1 MLLQSPLVTES
12 FVLPAEP
19 TEVLDLGGVG
29 GAVLQSDVA
38 LYLSVPAAQTVPA
51 ALETGHGCQALRD
64 DDQRLRL
71 AGAHPVLL
79 LHVSHGQGLE
89 GENLTLLIFLLR
101 EEKCPWW
108 GGEPVTVIS
117 F

>member
-29 GAVLQSDVA
+29 GAVLQSHVA

-51 ALETGHGCQALRD
+51 ALETGHGRQALRD

-71 AGAHPVLL
+71 PGAHPVLL
-79 LHVSHGQGLE
+79 LHVSHGLGLE
-89 GENLTLLIFLLR
+89 GENLQAVPALEGVSQVVLHHMRLQNFL
-101 EEKCPWW
+101 
-108 GGEPVTVIS
+108 VQ
-117 F
+117 